1 MVEFD
6 AEAYNA
12 ATNLFKMALTVR
24 KSLPSLIAQIRDSAD
39 MLGSPAPDG
48 MPKAKGGD
56 NRTEQ
61 RMVKHADLMARMHA
75 KQREY
80 EAVVSD
86 CEAVVED
93 MEARFDD
100 NAAFLRHR
108 FMQGMSQA
116 KAADACGYVS
126 DYGKEKEEIALVHA
140 AKSVRA
146 LGLVLKYS

>member
-12 ATNLFKMALTVR
+12 TVNLFKMALTVR
-24 KSLPSLIAQIRDSAD
+24 RSLPSLVAQIRDSAD

-48 MPKAKGGD
+48 MPKGKGGE
-56 NRTEQ
+56 NKTEQ
-61 RMVKHADLMARMHA
+61 RMVRHADLMARMHA

-80 EAVVSD
+80 ERIAAD

-93 MEARFDD
+93 MEGRFDD
-100 NAAFLRHR
+100 NAAFLRYR
-108 FMQGMSQA
+108 FMQGKSQA

-146 LGLVLKYS
+146 LGLVMKYS